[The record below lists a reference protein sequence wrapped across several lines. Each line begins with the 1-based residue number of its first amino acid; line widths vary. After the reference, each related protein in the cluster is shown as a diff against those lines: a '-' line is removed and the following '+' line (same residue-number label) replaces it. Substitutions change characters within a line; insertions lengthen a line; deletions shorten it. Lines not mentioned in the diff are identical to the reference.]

1 MAQGADRRSGKK
13 HCVRLGITLN
23 FQPLTQTRHG
33 NTFKTDNTLDNR
45 DLRQWGG
52 NYITQARPTNFH
64 QFFTRKVLTGSETIN
79 DFREVTEAQRTQ
91 LENSD
96 KAWVEPSAEL
106 VARWRAA
113 WQRKVFGW
121 KKQCEFSYGG
131 YDPATGFFWAND
143 RRDINATMAEQIL
156 RHATAM
162 PLVEGKAAFYN
173 VCDGSKELPPIR
185 VSACNVSASALGIGL
200 LGDCTDMFN
209 QCGMYVGGA
218 QRDTTMDGVWTVRFV
233 GEGCGELGSIKL
245 TDVTNM
251 FYCCTAIKEVATPID
266 MANIASAANM
276 FAYTSN
282 MTDVKLKNLKCSLK
296 IGIAASY
303 ETMRYLVDNAANTT
317 AITVTVGNDV
327 YAKLNGDT
335 SNAAA
340 AALTPEELAQWTQL
354 KADATEKNIAF
365 ATS

>member
-1 MAQGADRRSGKK
+1 MAIFSRQ
-13 HCVRLGITLN
+13 IT
-23 FQPLTQTRHG
+23 PSLTEIYVNG
-33 NTFKTDNTLDNR
+33 
-45 DLRQWGG
+45 GG

-64 QFFTRKVLTGSETIN
+64 QFFTRKVLTGSETID

-96 KAWVEPSAEL
+96 KAWVEPSAVL

-113 WQRKVFGW
+113 WQRKCFGW
-121 KKQCEFSYGG
+121 KKQPEYCYGD

-143 RRDINATMAEQIL
+143 RYDINATMAEQIL
-156 RHATAM
+156 RHVTAM
-162 PLVEGKAAFYN
+162 PLIDCKRAFYN
-173 VCDGSKELPPIR
+173 ICDGSKELPPVR
-185 VSACNVSASALGIGL
+185 LSYADPQWLIGYP
-200 LGDCTDMFN
+200 GDCTDMFN
-209 QCGMYVGGA
+209 QCGTYIGGA

-233 GEGCGELGSIKL
+233 SEGGGELSSIRP
-245 TDVTNM
+245 TDVTRM
-251 FYCCTAIKEVATPID
+251 FYCSSAVKAVATPID
-266 MANIASAANM
+266 MVNITSATEM
-276 FAYTSN
+276 FSYVSY
-282 MTDVKLKNLKCSLK
+282 MTDVKLKNLKISIRLALAGLSYTSL
-296 IGIAASY
+296 
-303 ETMRYLVDNAANTT
+303 RYLVDNAANTT
-317 AITVTVGNDV
+317 AITVTVAADT